1 METNRRYITPM
12 KAFEIFGMEMPNWI
26 TYNPKLNKRNGAQY
40 DIIRQ
45 TTHDGTLI
53 FERELIGRVIENLA
67 NKSSYSKTDEQEGVI
82 DISYEVGDISI
93 ATIFGIVELPVG
105 KYPGERQRARL
116 PVKCTVTRA
125 LAFKN

>member
-1 METNRRYITPM
+1 M
-12 KAFEIFGMEMPNWI
+12 KAFEILGMQMPDWI

-53 FERELIGRVIENLA
+53 FEQELIGRVIENLY
-67 NKSSYSKTDEQEGVI
+67 NKSSYSKTDKQEGVI
-82 DISYEVGDISI
+82 DRSYEVGDISI
-93 ATIFGIVELPVG
+93 ATIYAIVELPAG

-116 PVKCTVTRA
+116 PVKCTLTQRI
-125 LAFKN
+125 

>member
-1 METNRRYITPM
+1 METNKRYITPM
-12 KAFEIFGMEMPNWI
+12 EAFKLFGIEMPEWI
-26 TYNPKLNKRNGAQY
+26 TFNPNLTKRTGAQY

-53 FERELIGRVIENLA
+53 FEKELIGNTIENLA
-67 NKSSYSKTDEQEGVI
+67 NKSSFCKMDNQEGVV
-82 DISYEVGDISI
+82 DRKYEVGYISI

-116 PVKCTVTRA
+116 PVKCTVIRA
-125 LAFKN
+125 

>member
-1 METNRRYITPM
+1 MKTNRRYITPM
-12 KAFEIFGMEMPNWI
+12 KAFEILGMQMPDWI

-53 FERELIGRVIENLA
+53 FEQELIGRVIENLY
-67 NKSSYSKTDEQEGVI
+67 NKSSYSKTDKQEGVI
-82 DISYEVGDISI
+82 DRSYEVGDISI
-93 ATIFGIVELPVG
+93 ATIYAIVELPAG

-116 PVKCTVTRA
+116 PVKCTLTQRI
-125 LAFKN
+125 